1 MDEYEIAKND
11 SDIIKDKN
19 MINFLEA
26 LYDDLN
32 TPKALAVVNEW
43 FYKVKK
49 DLHNKLFIQ
58 LIKKAFEILGLNTR
72 TKKNFERVIDKNIK
86 GKY

>member
-72 TKKNFERVIDKNIK
+72 TKKEF
-86 GKY
+86 